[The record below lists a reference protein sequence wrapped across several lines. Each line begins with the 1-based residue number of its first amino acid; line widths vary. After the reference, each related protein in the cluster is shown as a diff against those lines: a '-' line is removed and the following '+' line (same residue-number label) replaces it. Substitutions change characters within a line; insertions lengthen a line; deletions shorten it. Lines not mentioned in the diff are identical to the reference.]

1 MAFLEQLPIRAARAP
16 RRIVL
21 AEGDEERVRDAAL
34 RLAEAGGL
42 EPVVLIADAAI
53 DMPVD
58 WGGEVRRPADDDQ
71 LGQFAEVYRETPQG
85 NQLTLAAARDEVRDP
100 LRFAGMMVRTG
111 AADGAVAGA
120 VRIVSGRWGGRRL
133 KVPGG
138 PDVRPTSERV
148 REAWMSI
155 LGPELEGATVLDLF
169 AGSGALGLEALSRG
183 ARVATFVENSRK
195 VAELLRANIEALDA
209 GSAADLV
216 IDDAFKFITS
226 LQPRAFDIALADPP
240 YSRGLAA
247 RLLQRF
253 REVPFA
259 QILSIEHG
267 TDEPL
272 DLSPPDQDRRY
283 GDTAIAIVPAAHS
296 DEENRR

>member
-1 MAFLEQLPIRAARAP
+1 M
-16 RRIVL
+16 
-21 AEGDEERVRDAAL
+21 
-34 RLAEAGGL
+34 
-42 EPVVLIADAAI
+42 
-53 DMPVD
+53 
-58 WGGEVRRPADDDQ
+58 
-71 LGQFAEVYRETPQG
+71 
-85 NQLTLAAARDEVRDP
+85 
-100 LRFAGMMVRTG
+100 
-111 AADGAVAGA
+111 
-120 VRIVSGRWGGRRL
+120 
-133 KVPGG
+133 PGG